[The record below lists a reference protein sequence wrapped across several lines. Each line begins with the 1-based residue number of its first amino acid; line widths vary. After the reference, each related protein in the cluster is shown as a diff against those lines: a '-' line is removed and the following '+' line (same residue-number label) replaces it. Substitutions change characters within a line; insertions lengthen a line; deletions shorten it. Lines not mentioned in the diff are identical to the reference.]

1 MENRKMQT
9 EYEFPCREAKP
20 VWLPDDSEPNR
31 YAQFLQKFTWDGE
44 GPLSLPLSCDSR
56 ARVCLN
62 GERIG
67 FAFYDGTDDTSWY
80 ETFDLSAAAV
90 RGENTLEIEVWYQG
104 VSSNCYT
111 AGRAYVI
118 FAVMRGEG
126 ACAAASGAQTL
137 CRVDTAY
144 RAGEVPTNQIGML
157 WYYDQTAEPRRYAPA
172 AELPSDGRRY
182 APRPIARQALS
193 GRKRAAVCAHGY
205 LLPGDREP
213 FESAFL
219 SARGKNVQLDAGA
232 DRYEIW
238 DCGEESSGLLEIEVS
253 SAAGCRVELGWGEH
267 LDDLRVRSHIGS
279 RMFQTAVTF
288 GAGTHCFRHD
298 FQRIGM
304 RYLEVHLHPLN
315 GGTAQCLY
323 AGVRPLDYPVTE
335 RGEFYCSDRLHMQI
349 YRTAVHT
356 LRLCMHEHYEDCPW
370 REQALYAMDSLNQA
384 VCGYYCFGEYAF
396 AAASLRMLARGMQA
410 DGFLEL
416 HTPGKEVVT
425 IPYFTF
431 MWVLGVRDYLRYS
444 GDRELVRALWPSIR
458 LAAQCRLRECR
469 DGLLPVPV
477 ETKYWSFYEW
487 NDLLSGEPIYRS
499 EPLAPRIDAPYQ
511 MFFLLFLDAA
521 AELAEELGERGDA
534 AMLHSGCAEARR
546 ACHAMFWDAES
557 GSYRT
562 FAHETDG
569 AFHAEDGAQSELV
582 QALAVLSGTAGQAER
597 ERLLPVLA
605 AGKNDWVPCTLSMIW
620 FKYEALLTRQEDYF
634 DWVFADI
641 ARIWGRM
648 LYAGA
653 TSFWETED
661 GADAFDQAGS
671 LCHGWSA
678 MPVYFYYAYG
688 LGVRPVKP
696 GFARTADAA
705 RRMDGCYGSVPTPE
719 GMIHVEKKA
728 K

>member
-1 MENRKMQT
+1 
-9 EYEFPCREAKP
+9 
-20 VWLPDDSEPNR
+20 
-31 YAQFLQKFTWDGE
+31 
-44 GPLSLPLSCDSR
+44 
-56 ARVCLN
+56 
-62 GERIG
+62 
-67 FAFYDGTDDTSWY
+67 
-80 ETFDLSAAAV
+80 
-90 RGENTLEIEVWYQG
+90 
-104 VSSNCYT
+104 
-111 AGRAYVI
+111 
-118 FAVMRGEG
+118 
-126 ACAAASGAQTL
+126 
-137 CRVDTAY
+137 
-144 RAGEVPTNQIGML
+144 
-157 WYYDQTAEPRRYAPA
+157 
-172 AELPSDGRRY
+172 
-182 APRPIARQALS
+182 
-193 GRKRAAVCAHGY
+193 
-205 LLPGDREP
+205 
-213 FESAFL
+213 
-219 SARGKNVQLDAGA
+219 
-232 DRYEIW
+232 
-238 DCGEESSGLLEIEVS
+238 
-253 SAAGCRVELGWGEH
+253 
-267 LDDLRVRSHIGS
+267 
-279 RMFQTAVTF
+279 
-288 GAGTHCFRHD
+288 
-298 FQRIGM
+298 
-304 RYLEVHLHPLN
+304 
-315 GGTAQCLY
+315 
-323 AGVRPLDYPVTE
+323 
-335 RGEFYCSDRLHMQI
+335 
-349 YRTAVHT
+349 
-356 LRLCMHEHYEDCPW
+356 
-370 REQALYAMDSLNQA
+370 
-384 VCGYYCFGEYAF
+384 
-396 AAASLRMLARGMQA
+396 
-410 DGFLEL
+410 
-416 HTPGKEVVT
+416 
-425 IPYFTF
+425 
-431 MWVLGVRDYLRYS
+431 
-444 GDRELVRALWPSIR
+444 
-458 LAAQCRLRECR
+458 
-469 DGLLPVPV
+469 
-477 ETKYWSFYEW
+477 
-487 NDLLSGEPIYRS
+487 
-499 EPLAPRIDAPYQ
+499 

-605 AGKNDWVPCTLSMIW
+605 AGKNDWVPCTLSMIR

>member
-1 MENRKMQT
+1 M
-9 EYEFPCREAKP
+9 
-20 VWLPDDSEPNR
+20 
-31 YAQFLQKFTWDGE
+31 QFLQKFTWDGD
-44 GPLSLPLSCDSR
+44 GALSLQLSCDSR

-126 ACAAASGAQTL
+126 ACAVASGAQTL
-137 CRVDTAY
+137 CRADTAY
-144 RAGEVPTNQIGML
+144 RAGKVPTNQTGMV
-157 WYYDQTAEPRRYAPA
+157 WYYDQTAEPQRYAPA
-172 AELPSDGRRY
+172 AELTTDGRRY
-182 APRPIARQALS
+182 APRPIARQVLS

-304 RYLEVHLHPLN
+304 RCLEVHLHPLN

-477 ETKYWSFYEW
+477 ETKYWSFYERPAVGRT
-487 NDLLSGEPIYRS
+487 DLP
-499 EPLAPRIDAPYQ
+499 Q
-511 MFFLLFLDAA
+511 
-521 AELAEELGERGDA
+521 
-534 AMLHSGCAEARR
+534 R
-546 ACHAMFWDAES
+546 A
-557 GSYRT
+557 
-562 FAHETDG
+562 
-569 AFHAEDGAQSELV
+569 
-582 QALAVLSGTAGQAER
+582 
-597 ERLLPVLA
+597 
-605 AGKNDWVPCTLSMIW
+605 
-620 FKYEALLTRQEDYF
+620 
-634 DWVFADI
+634 
-641 ARIWGRM
+641 
-648 LYAGA
+648 
-653 TSFWETED
+653 
-661 GADAFDQAGS
+661 
-671 LCHGWSA
+671 
-678 MPVYFYYAYG
+678 
-688 LGVRPVKP
+688 
-696 GFARTADAA
+696 ARTA
-705 RRMDGCYGSVPTPE
+705 
-719 GMIHVEKKA
+719 H
-728 K
+728 